1 MTESKLPLPPTED
14 EPVGFEARVLRHG
27 GSAVRYLVGGTGPPL
42 VLVHGLGGAASN
54 WRLVAPAL
62 AAERRVIVPEL
73 PGHGGSEALAGA
85 ATLDPFADAVL
96 AVLEHEDAL
105 PAPWVGHS
113 LGGLVG
119 LRAAVRRPD
128 AVTGLLLAAAAGIS
142 SASRTGELVVVWIG
156 RLRPARFVTPHRS
169 RVARSRWGR
178 TLAFGWWGVADPAGF
193 DPAMAEAFLA
203 GAARHTDT
211 RPAGAALVRFDPR
224 HDLDRVGCPCLC
236 LWGASDN
243 WVPLTDGMEYAR
255 RLRAPLRVIADC
267 GHLLIGERPDAV
279 LSAVRAFLA
288 SLDGGTG
295 LGGGTGLSSGTG
307 PGRP

>member
-1 MTESKLPLPPTED
+1 MLTESKPAEF
-14 EPVGFEARVLRHG
+14 EPAGFESRELRNG
-27 GSAVRYLVGGTGPPL
+27 ASTVRYLVGGAGPPL
-42 VLVHGLGGAASN
+42 VLVHGLGGAAAN
-54 WRLVAPAL
+54 WRLLAPAL

-73 PGHGGSEALAGA
+73 PGHGGSEALPA
-85 ATLDPFADAVL
+85 APTLDPFADAVL

-119 LRAAVRRPD
+119 VHAAVRRPD
-128 AVTGLLLAAAAGIS
+128 AVTGLVLAAAAGIS
-142 SASRTGELVVVWIG
+142 SATRVGELTVAWLG
-156 RLRPARFVTPHRS
+156 RLRPQRLVTPHRR
-169 RVARSRWGR
+169 RVARSRSGR

-193 DPAMAEAFLA
+193 DAVMAEAFLS
-203 GAARHTDT
+203 GAARHSDT
-211 RPAGAALVRFDPR
+211 RTAGEALVRSDPR

-236 LWGASDN
+236 LWGAADN

-279 LSAVRAFLA
+279 LAALRDFLA
-288 SLDGGTG
+288 SLDQPELDRVG
-295 LGGGTGLSSGTG
+295 
-307 PGRP
+307 